1 MEPKKVKHT
10 QSKHEANTEQSPKN
24 LKTEKSQSTAHGTL
38 RKNEQSHIIDGA
50 VTGGPSMEDSKF
62 LMESS
67 MAQNSIS
74 IPHQSK
80 FTDNDEHEH
89 ISKGMHNIPENN
101 SLYHES

>member
-1 MEPKKVKHT
+1 MESKKGKHVE
-10 QSKHEANTEQSPKN
+10 SKHEVNTQQSPKN

-38 RKNEQSHIIDGA
+38 RKNEQSHIVDGQ

-74 IPHQSK
+74 MPH
-80 FTDNDEHEH
+80 
-89 ISKGMHNIPENN
+89 
-101 SLYHES
+101 

>member
-1 MEPKKVKHT
+1 MESKKGKHAE
-10 QSKHEANTEQSPKN
+10 SKHEVNTQQSPKN

-38 RKNEQSHIIDGA
+38 RKNEQSHIIDDK

-74 IPHQSK
+74 MPH
-80 FTDNDEHEH
+80 
-89 ISKGMHNIPENN
+89 
-101 SLYHES
+101 